1 MEGQVERIHRT
12 PVVEYLESQEEE
24 EGSKSSG
31 SEEGGEKLEGI
42 GEVLVEWCG
51 NTFVKDRREDGLGV
65 KGISFPVTGST
76 KIGSIP
82 KNGRVADPGFVPM
95 APGSGVKIMDPVSVC
110 QYVSTTLHLSFPIT
124 L

>member
-42 GEVLVEWCG
+42 GEVLVE
-51 NTFVKDRREDGLGV
+51 
-65 KGISFPVTGST
+65 
-76 KIGSIP
+76 
-82 KNGRVADPGFVPM
+82 
-95 APGSGVKIMDPVSVC
+95 
-110 QYVSTTLHLSFPIT
+110 
-124 L
+124 